1 MKKKMM
7 MWHSKCRVSSPFHP
21 SVYTS
26 RDLQK
31 VFPML
36 SSYIVYL
43 KIWFDILTPKQ
54 VMFFRRAANLLHN
67 SGHEVLCTSRKY
79 REAVELARIKK
90 LDLTFVGSHGGADR
104 YNKLREGA
112 RRTYDLAEVVNQF
125 EPDVAVTFSSPEG
138 SRVAFGLGIRHIGFN
153 DSPHAEA
160 VAKLTMPLTSKLYCP
175 WVIPHSAWSGYGIAK
190 KNIVHYRALDPAA
203 WLKHHD
209 DDIPEGKQDKKR
221 MILLR
226 LEESKASYIAD
237 KKISTTKMIDN
248 FVDELWHSANIL
260 VLCRYEDQIAEVESR
275 YGNKVQVLRDVVDGT
290 ALIKSIQLFVG
301 AGGTMT
307 AEAALLGKPTIS
319 IAPIRFYVE
328 KYLVRSG
335 LVKRAIN
342 SMSLVRLGT
351 KMISDE
357 RYIQMQKKRAARILG
372 RMEDPTERM
381 ISALRL

>member
-1 MKKKMM
+1 
-7 MWHSKCRVSSPFHP
+7 
-21 SVYTS
+21 
-26 RDLQK
+26 
-31 VFPML
+31 
-36 SSYIVYL
+36 
-43 KIWFDILTPKQ
+43 
-54 VMFFRRAANLLHN
+54 MFFRRAVNLLHN

-112 RRTYDLAEVVNQF
+112 RRTYELAKVVKQF
-125 EPDVAVTFSSPEG
+125 GADVAVTFSSPEG
-138 SRVAFGLGIRHIGFN
+138 SRVAFGLGIRNIGFN

-160 VAKLTMPLTSKLYCP
+160 VAKLTTPLTSKLYCP

-190 KNIVHYRALDPAA
+190 KNIIHYRALDPAA
-203 WLKHHD
+203 WLKHHND
-209 DDIPEGKQDKKR
+209 DDIQEVKQEKK

-237 KKISTTKMIDN
+237 RKISTTRMIDS
-248 FVDELWHSANIL
+248 FVDKLWQSASIV

-275 YGNKVQVLRDVVDGT
+275 YGNKVQVQRDVVEGT
-290 ALIKSIQLFVG
+290 TLIKSTQLFVG

-319 IAPIRFYVE
+319 IAPIQFYVDR
-328 KYLVRSG
+328 YLVRSG

-342 SMSLVRLGT
+342 SRSLVRLGMN
-351 KMISDE
+351 MISDE
-357 RYIQMQKKRAARILG
+357 RYTQMQKKRAARILG

-381 ISALRL
+381 INALRL

>member
-1 MKKKMM
+1 
-7 MWHSKCRVSSPFHP
+7 
-21 SVYTS
+21 
-26 RDLQK
+26 
-31 VFPML
+31 
-36 SSYIVYL
+36 
-43 KIWFDILTPKQ
+43 
-54 VMFFRRAANLLHN
+54 MFFRRAVNLLHN

-112 RRTYDLAEVVNQF
+112 RRTYELAEVVKQF
-125 EPDVAVTFSSPEG
+125 GADVAVTFSSPEG
-138 SRVAFGLGIRHIGFN
+138 SRVAFGLGIRNIGFN

-160 VAKLTMPLTSKLYCP
+160 VAKLTIPLTSKLYCP

-190 KNIVHYRALDPAA
+190 KNIIHYRALDPAA
-203 WLKHHD
+203 WLKHHND
-209 DDIPEGKQDKKR
+209 DDIQEVKQEKK

-237 KKISTTKMIDN
+237 RKISTTRMIDS
-248 FVDELWHSANIL
+248 FVDKLWQSASIV

-275 YGNKVQVLRDVVDGT
+275 YGNKVQVQRDVVEGT
-290 ALIKSIQLFVG
+290 TLIKSTQLFVG

-319 IAPIRFYVE
+319 IAPIQFYVE
-328 KYLVRSG
+328 RYLVRSG
-335 LVKRAIN
+335 LVKRANN
-342 SMSLVRLGT
+342 SRSLVRLGM
-351 KMISDE
+351 KMLSDE
-357 RYIQMQKKRAARILG
+357 WYIGMQKKRAARILG

-381 ISALRL
+381 INALRL